1 MVAETQKMY
10 DLASRSGNVKTR
22 LVLDENGLHQE
33 AAWAK
38 WFHPFLQFM
47 LAACENANA
56 EAGK

>member
-1 MVAETQKMY
+1 MY